1 MYTKGENMS
10 QHWYCATTG
19 APRYTTTGKNGKE
32 RNTTLRDAKAN
43 PGTLVPSVSTI
54 NSQLSKAG
62 LNTWFQTEAIKAAAE
77 NPRGLQEE
85 EKDYISRILELS
97 KRKSQDA
104 MARGTLIHDFIE
116 SFYNQDYL
124 PDMPAYVRVVDDA
137 ITAHFG
143 TQLWIPEQSL
153 VNQEGYGGKCDLYCK
168 PRHDFTGVVIDFKT
182 TEKSP
187 GDLTPY
193 LEHTLQLAAYR
204 EVLAP
209 TARCANVYIN
219 GTTNE
224 VAIYEHSEQDLRDG
238 YQMFLNLVNIYKLK
252 NKLN

>member
-1 MYTKGENMS
+1 MS
-10 QHWYCATTG
+10 QHWYCAITG
-19 APRYTTTGKNGKE
+19 QPRYTTVSKKTGKV
-32 RNTTLRDAKAN
+32 RNTTLRDAKAA

-54 NSQLSKAG
+54 NGQLSKEG
-62 LNTWFQTEAIKAAAE
+62 LTSWFQQEAVKAAME

-85 EKDYISRILELS
+85 EKDYIARILDLA
-97 KRKSQDA
+97 KQKSQEA
-104 MARGTLIHDFIE
+104 MTRGTLIHDFIE
-116 SFYNQDYL
+116 AFYNQEYM
-124 PDMPAYVRVVDDA
+124 PEMPAYVRKVDEA

-153 VNQEGYGGKCDLYCK
+153 VNQEGYGGKCDLYAK
-168 PRHDFTGVVIDFKT
+168 PRHDFNGVVIDFKT

-209 TARCANVYIN
+209 AARCANVYIN

-224 VAIYEHSEQDLRDG
+224 VAIYEHSEQDIRDG
-238 YQMFLNLVNIYKLK
+238 YEMFLSLLKIYKLK
-252 NKLN
+252 TGLN

>member
-1 MYTKGENMS
+1 MS
-10 QHWYCATTG
+10 EHWYCAKTG
-19 APRYTTTGKNGKE
+19 APRYTSIGKNGKE
-32 RNTTLRDAKAN
+32 RNTTLRDAKAA

-62 LNTWFQTEAIKAAAE
+62 LDTWKQTQVLYAAAE
-77 NPRGLQEE
+77 YPRYDGEE
-85 EKDYISRILELS
+85 EKDWIYRLLELA
-97 KRKSQDA
+97 KRKSREAAD
-104 MARGTLIHDFIE
+104 RGTLIHDFIE
-116 SFYNQDYL
+116 AFYNQEYM
-124 PDMPAYVRVVDDA
+124 PDMPAYVRKVDEA
-137 ITAHFG
+137 VTAHFG
-143 TQLWIPEQSL
+143 AQLWIPEQSL
-153 VNQEGYGGKCDLYCK
+153 VNAQEGYGGKCDLYCK
-168 PRHDFTGVVIDFKT
+168 PRHDFSGVVIDFKT

-209 TARCANVYIN
+209 SARCANVYIN

-224 VAIYEHSEQDLRDG
+224 VAIYEHSEQDLKDG

>member
-1 MYTKGENMS
+1 MAES
-10 QHWYCATTG
+10 QHWYDAVTG

-124 PDMPAYVRVVDDA
+124 PDMPAYVRKVDDA

-209 TARCANVYIN
+209 SARCANVYIN
-219 GTTNE
+219 GETNE
-224 VAIYEHSEQDLRDG
+224 VAIYEHSEQDLKDG
-238 YQMFLNLVNIYKLK
+238 YQMFLNLLGIYKLK

>member
-1 MYTKGENMS
+1 MAES
-10 QHWYCATTG
+10 QHWYDAVTG

-209 TARCANVYIN
+209 SARCANVYIN
-219 GTTNE
+219 GETNE
-224 VAIYEHSEQDLRDG
+224 VAIYEHSEQDLKDG
-238 YQMFLNLVNIYKLK
+238 YQMFLNLLGIYKLK
-252 NKLN
+252 NKLL

>member
-1 MYTKGENMS
+1 MS
-10 QHWYCATTG
+10 EHWYDAKTG

-85 EKDYISRILELS
+85 EKDYIARILELS

-209 TARCANVYIN
+209 SARCANVYIN
-219 GTTNE
+219 GETNE
-224 VAIYEHSEQDLRDG
+224 VAIYEHNEQDLKNG
-238 YQMFLNLVNIYKLK
+238 YEMFLALLKIYKLK
-252 NKLN
+252 TGLN

>member
-1 MYTKGENMS
+1 MS
-10 QHWYCATTG
+10 EHWYCAKTG
-19 APRYTTTGKNGKE
+19 APRYTSIGKNGKE
-32 RNTTLRDAKAN
+32 RNTTLRDAKAA

-62 LNTWFQTEAIKAAAE
+62 LDTWKQTQVLYAAAE
-77 NPRGLQEE
+77 YPRYDGEE
-85 EKDYISRILELS
+85 EKDWIYRLLELA
-97 KRKSQDA
+97 KRKSREAAD
-104 MARGTLIHDFIE
+104 RGTLIHDFIE
-116 SFYNQDYL
+116 AFYNQEYM
-124 PDMPAYVRVVDDA
+124 PDMPAYVRKVDEA

-143 TQLWIPEQSL
+143 AQLWIPEQSL
-153 VNQEGYGGKCDLYCK
+153 VNAQEGYGGKCDLYCK
-168 PRHDFTGVVIDFKT
+168 PRHDFSGVVIDFKT

>member
-1 MYTKGENMS
+1 MAES
-10 QHWYCATTG
+10 QHWYDAVTG

-54 NSQLSKAG
+54 NSQLSKSG

-193 LEHTLQLAAYR
+193 TEHITQLAAYR

-209 TARCANVYIN
+209 NARCANVYIN

-224 VAIYEHSEQDLRDG
+224 VSIYEHDEQSLRDG
-238 YQMFLNLVNIYKLK
+238 YEIFLNLLKVYKLR
-252 NKLN
+252 NKLL

>member
-1 MYTKGENMS
+1 MS
-10 QHWYCATTG
+10 EHWYCAQTG

-116 SFYNQDYL
+116 SFYNQEYL
-124 PDMPAYVRVVDDA
+124 PDMPTYVRKVDEA

-219 GTTNE
+219 GETNE

-238 YQMFLNLVNIYKLK
+238 YQMFLSLLQFYQIK
-252 NKLN
+252 NKLM

>member
-1 MYTKGENMS
+1 MS
-10 QHWYCATTG
+10 QHWYCAITG
-19 APRYTTTGKNGKE
+19 APRYKTVGKNGKE

-54 NSQLSKAG
+54 NGQLSKDG
-62 LNTWFQTEAIKAAAE
+62 LNTWLQSEAIKAASE
-77 NPRGLQEE
+77 NPRGFQEE
-85 EKDYISRILELS
+85 EKDYVARVLEIA
-97 KRKSQDA
+97 KQKSQEA
-104 MARGTLIHDFIE
+104 MTRGTLIHDFLE
-116 SFYNQDYL
+116 SFYAQEYL
-124 PDMPAYVRVVDDA
+124 PEMPAYVRVVDDA

-143 TQLWIPEQSL
+143 TQMWIPEQSL

-193 LEHTLQLAAYR
+193 TEHITQLAAYR

-209 TARCANVYIN
+209 NARCANVYIN

-224 VAIYEHSEQDLRDG
+224 VSIYEHDEQSLRDG
-238 YQMFLNLVNIYKLK
+238 YEIFLNLLKVYKLR
-252 NKLN
+252 NKLL

>member
-1 MYTKGENMS
+1 MS
-10 QHWYCATTG
+10 QHWYDAVTG
-19 APRYTTTGKNGKE
+19 APRYTMIGKNGKE
-32 RNTTLRDAKAN
+32 RSVTLRDAKAA

-54 NSQLSKAG
+54 NGQLSKDG
-62 LNTWFQTEAIKAAAE
+62 LTRWLQAEAIKSTIE
-77 NPRGLQEE
+77 NPRLDGEGEL
-85 EKDYISRILELS
+85 DYIVRCVELS
-97 KRKSQDA
+97 NKKSQES
-104 MARGTLIHDFIE
+104 MTRGTLIHDFIE
-116 SFYNQDYL
+116 AFYNQEY
-124 PDMPAYVRVVDDA
+124 MPEMPSYVRKVDDA

-168 PRHDFTGVVIDFKT
+168 ATKDFGGVVIDFKT

-209 TARCANVYIN
+209 SARCANVYIN

-224 VAIYEHSEQDLRDG
+224 VAIYEHSEQDIRDG
-238 YQMFLNLVNIYKLK
+238 YEMFLSLLKIYKLK
-252 NKLN
+252 TGLN

>member
-1 MYTKGENMS
+1 MS
-10 QHWYCATTG
+10 EHWYCAKTG
-19 APRYTTTGKNGKE
+19 EPRYTTIGKNGKE
-32 RNTTLRDAKAN
+32 RNTTLRDAKSA

-62 LNTWFQTEAIKAAAE
+62 LDTWKQTQVLYAATE
-77 NPRGLQEE
+77 NPRLDGED
-85 EKDYISRILELS
+85 EKAWVDRILYLA
-97 KRKSQDA
+97 KQKSRDA
-104 MARGTLIHDFIE
+104 ADRGTLIHDFLE
-116 SFYNQDYL
+116 SFYSQEYL
-124 PDMPAYVRVVDDA
+124 PDMPAYVRKVDEA

-153 VNQEGYGGKCDLYCK
+153 VNAQEGYGGKCDLYAK
-168 PRHDFTGVVIDFKT
+168 PNLSFNGVVIDFKT

-209 TARCANVYIN
+209 AARCANVYVN
-219 GTTNE
+219 GDTGE

-238 YQMFLNLVNIYKLK
+238 YEMFLALVKIYKLK
-252 NKLN
+252 TGLN

>member
-1 MYTKGENMS
+1 MS
-10 QHWYCATTG
+10 EHWYCAKTG
-19 APRYTTTGKNGKE
+19 APRYTSIGKNGKE
-32 RNTTLRDAKAN
+32 RNTTLRDAKAA

-62 LNTWFQTEAIKAAAE
+62 LDTWKQTQVLYAAAE
-77 NPRGLQEE
+77 YPRYDGEE
-85 EKDYISRILELS
+85 EKDWIYRLLELA
-97 KRKSQDA
+97 KRKSREAAD
-104 MARGTLIHDFIE
+104 RGTLIHDFIE
-116 SFYNQDYL
+116 AFYNQEYM
-124 PDMPAYVRVVDDA
+124 PDMPAYVRKVDEA

-143 TQLWIPEQSL
+143 AQLWIPEQSL
-153 VNQEGYGGKCDLYCK
+153 VNAQEGYGGKCDLYCK

-209 TARCANVYIN
+209 SARCANVYIN

>member
-1 MYTKGENMS
+1 MS
-10 QHWYCATTG
+10 EHWYCAVTG

-124 PDMPAYVRVVDDA
+124 PDMPAYVRIVDDA

-193 LEHTLQLAAYR
+193 TEHITQLAAYR

-209 TARCANVYIN
+209 NARCANVYIN

-224 VAIYEHSEQDLRDG
+224 VSIYEHDEQSLRDG
-238 YQMFLNLVNIYKLK
+238 YEIFLNLLKVYKLR
-252 NKLN
+252 NKLL

>member
-1 MYTKGENMS
+1 MI
-10 QHWYCATTG
+10 
-19 APRYTTTGKNGKE
+19 GKNGKE
-32 RNTTLRDAKAN
+32 RSVTLRDAKAA

-54 NSQLSKAG
+54 NGQLSKDG
-62 LNTWFQTEAIKAAAE
+62 LNTWLQSEAIKAAAE

-85 EKDYISRILELS
+85 EKDYIARILELA
-97 KRKSQDA
+97 KKKSQDA
-104 MARGTLIHDFIE
+104 MARGTTIHDWIE
-116 SFYNQDYL
+116 SYYNNEFI
-124 PDMPAYVRVVDDA
+124 PESPSYVIAVDKA

-143 TQLWIPEQSL
+143 AQLWIPEQSL

-168 PRHDFTGVVIDFKT
+168 ATHDFGGVVIDFKT

-209 TARCANVYIN
+209 SARCANVYIN
-219 GTTNE
+219 GDTGE
-224 VAIYEHSEQDLRDG
+224 VAIYEHKEQDLKDG
-238 YQMFLNLVNIYKLK
+238 YEMFLALLKIYKLK
-252 NKLN
+252 TGLN

>member
-1 MYTKGENMS
+1 MS
-10 QHWYCATTG
+10 EHWYCAKTG

-85 EKDYISRILELS
+85 EKDYIARILELS

-143 TQLWIPEQSL
+143 TQMWIPEQSL

-168 PRHDFTGVVIDFKT
+168 PRHDFGGIVIDFKS
-182 TEKSP
+182 TEKRP
-187 GDLTPY
+187 AELTPY
-193 LEHTLQLAAYR
+193 IDNTLQLAAYR

-209 TARCANVYIN
+209 SARCANVYIN
-219 GTTNE
+219 GETNE
-224 VAIYEHSEQDLRDG
+224 IAIYEHSEQDLKDG
-238 YQMFLNLVNIYKLK
+238 YEMFLALLKIYKLK
-252 NKLN
+252 TGLN

>member
-1 MYTKGENMS
+1 MS
-10 QHWYCATTG
+10 EHWYCAKTG

-85 EKDYISRILELS
+85 EKDYIARILELS

-143 TQLWIPEQSL
+143 NQLWIPEQSL

-193 LEHTLQLAAYR
+193 TEHITQLAAYR
-204 EVLAP
+204 KVLAP
-209 TARCANVYIN
+209 NARCANVYIN
-219 GTTNE
+219 GETNE
-224 VAIYEHSEQDLRDG
+224 VAIYEHSEQDLKDG
-238 YQMFLNLVNIYKLK
+238 YEMFLALLKIYKLK
-252 NKLN
+252 TGLN

>member
-1 MYTKGENMS
+1 MS
-10 QHWYCATTG
+10 EHWYCAKTG
-19 APRYTTTGKNGKE
+19 APRYTSIGKNGKE
-32 RNTTLRDAKAN
+32 RNTTLRDAKAA

-62 LNTWFQTEAIKAAAE
+62 LDTWKQTQVLYAAAE
-77 NPRGLQEE
+77 YPRYDGEE
-85 EKDYISRILELS
+85 EKDWIYRLLELA
-97 KRKSQDA
+97 KRKSREAAD
-104 MARGTLIHDFIE
+104 RGTLIHDFIE
-116 SFYNQDYL
+116 AFYNQEYM
-124 PDMPAYVRVVDDA
+124 PDMPAYVRKVDEA

-143 TQLWIPEQSL
+143 AQLWIPEQSL
-153 VNQEGYGGKCDLYCK
+153 VNAQEGYGGKCDLYCK

-219 GTTNE
+219 GETNE

>member
-1 MYTKGENMS
+1 M
-10 QHWYCATTG
+10 
-19 APRYTTTGKNGKE
+19 
-32 RNTTLRDAKAN
+32 RDAKAN

-54 NSQLSKAG
+54 NGQLSKDG
-62 LNTWFQTEAIKAAAE
+62 LSNWLQGEAIKAAMD
-77 NPRGLQEE
+77 NPKTLEE
-85 EKDYISRILELS
+85 TKEEYIAKIMELA
-97 KRKSQDA
+97 KKKSQEA
-104 MARGTLIHDFIE
+104 MTRGTLIHDFIE
-116 SFYNQDYL
+116 AFYNQEYM
-124 PDMPAYVRVVDDA
+124 PEMPAYVRKVDDA

-143 TQLWIPEQSL
+143 AQLWIPEQSL

-168 PRHDFTGVVIDFKT
+168 PRHDFGGVVIDFKT

-224 VAIYEHSEQDLRDG
+224 VCIYEHKEQDLRDG
-238 YQMFLNLVNIYKLK
+238 YEMFLALLKIYKLK
-252 NKLN
+252 TGLN